1 MSIEENNLEAKMQE
15 EIERFKDDFEYRSE
29 GYYLDITE
37 KVLKQME
44 KQNINKAELAKR
56 LNCSKSHITQL
67 FKGTTNITLE
77 TLAKL
82 AIAVNSEWEFNLISS
97 EVYSEKPKLR
107 PKVGDTSSEATEE
120 WVFNF
125 PRERFEQSEKSESMV
140 IMNTG
145 TVRNENPLVKFAD
158 FKISSQK

>member
-1 MSIEENNLEAKMQE
+1 MSTEKNNLEAKMQE

-37 KVLKQME
+37 KVLEQME
-44 KQNINKAELAKR
+44 EQNINKAELAKR
-56 LNCSKSHITQL
+56 LDCSKSHITQL

-97 EVYSEKPKLR
+97 EVYSDKPKLR
-107 PKVGDTSSEATEE
+107 SKLGNTSSEATEE
-120 WVFNF
+120 WVFDF
-125 PRERFEQSEKSESMV
+125 PRERFEQSKKSESLV
-140 IMNTG
+140 KMNTG
-145 TVRNENPLVKFAD
+145 TVKNENSFVKFTNS
-158 FKISSQK
+158 KISSQK

>member
-1 MSIEENNLEAKMQE
+1 MNKEENNLEEKMQE

-44 KQNINKAELAKR
+44 EQSINKAELAQR
-56 LNCSKSHITQL
+56 LDCSKSHITQL

-97 EVYSEKPKLR
+97 EVNSSEPRLRKKL
-107 PKVGDTSSEATEE
+107 GDTSCEATEG
-120 WVFNF
+120 WTFDF
-125 PRERFEQSEKSESMV
+125 PRERFEQSKKSEGLV
-140 IMNTG
+140 RMNTG
-145 TVRNENPLVKFAD
+145 TVKNEGSFLKYAD
-158 FKISSQK
+158 SKIHSRK